1 MDMKKVRYYK
11 DGLFP
16 EMIVRCST
24 DGDRQSVDVWS
35 YTDKKWVPDA
45 NGWETVDDAEGH
57 WSLTE
62 EGAKKLIDQ
71 YVSDGNKHTKVKWNH
86 KAEGAKRKVKK

>member
-1 MDMKKVRYYK
+1 MKSVKYYK

-35 YTDKKWVPDA
+35 YAEKKWVPDA
-45 NGWETVDDAEGH
+45 DGWETVDDSEGH
-57 WSLTE
+57 WTLTE
-62 EGAKKLIDQ
+62 EGAKELINR
-71 YVSDGNKHTKVKWNH
+71 YVSEGNKHTKVKWKH
-86 KAEGAKRKVKK
+86 KAEGATRKVKK